1 MQHPENSNVRIPNK
15 KQPFAE
21 VYKEM
26 KWIICNQYKTVCSM
40 LHNKKNL
47 IHGVYIKTQ
56 DELTHTQRNKYLEY
70 KNNIDRDLFTVKQVL
85 TDIRATIM
93 AGTRNKVKAIDSVS
107 MNQLTEPENNP
118 TQLLMDQI
126 SEDFLYQTNGRIND
140 DS

>member
-26 KWIICNQYKTVCSM
+26 KWTLCNQYKTVCGM
-40 LHNKKNL
+40 LHKKKDL

-56 DELTHTQRNKYLEY
+56 DELTHTQRDKYLEY

-93 AGTRNKVKAIDSVS
+93 SGTRNRFRSIESNDI
-107 MNQLTEPENNP
+107 MNQLAEPKKDS

-126 SEDFLYQTNGRIND
+126 PEDFLYQTNVMN
-140 DS
+140 